1 MGWVPVFAYCFV
13 SLFLLNENPEV
24 FPLSRS
30 KTRLRPGAG
39 GIVPRFGAAV
49 EKLTPQNPARARL
62 LFLTGLRAQA
72 ARLAIAPD
80 RRLGKARQ
88 YAARVSMDAII
99 RPLSR
104 GGNSA
109 IVNVFF
115 PCELLQAFGIHPLFA
130 EGLSCYLNGAWA
142 EKYYLRAA
150 EEAGVSPNF
159 CSYHKALL
167 GAGLT
172 GLIPKPDFTACTS
185 LACDANN
192 LTFRRLAQHYDIPC
206 FYVDVP
212 YTRDEDAVREVA
224 VRLRQ
229 FADFLS
235 DRTGRPLDED
245 ALKAAVARSGRT
257 LDTLHKAHRLL
268 AGKEP
273 ASDVVSESYEV
284 FLTHILLGTPEAEH
298 YADLLLA
305 DAQAAPENNGLRIV
319 WGHTIPFYQA
329 PVKELFDFSDKA
341 HLAACEIGADCYGLT
356 MDPEHPFESMAQRLV
371 YNSYN
376 GGARHRIDRLL
387 ELCRE
392 QQADGLVYFCH
403 WGCKGTQ
410 GAAQLVRTRLE
421 EAGFPVLLLDG
432 DGCDRANGSD
442 GQTSTRLGAFLEMLE
457 ANRAKAAEQE
467 ADQ

>member
-1 MGWVPVFAYCFV
+1 
-13 SLFLLNENPEV
+13 
-24 FPLSRS
+24 
-30 KTRLRPGAG
+30 
-39 GIVPRFGAAV
+39 
-49 EKLTPQNPARARL
+49 
-62 LFLTGLRAQA
+62 
-72 ARLAIAPD
+72 
-80 RRLGKARQ
+80 
-88 YAARVSMDAII
+88 MDAII

-172 GLIPKPDFTACTS
+172 GLIPRPDFTACTS

-224 VRLRQ
+224 VRLRR
-229 FADFLS
+229 FADFLA

-257 LDTLHKAHRLL
+257 LDTLHRAHRLL
-268 AGKEP
+268 AGKEL
-273 ASDVVSESYEV
+273 ASDLVSESYEV

-305 DAQAAPENNGLRIV
+305 DAQAAPESNGLRIV

-356 MDPEHPFESMAQRLV
+356 MDPEHRAHRRRCRHRRPPGTGRGAGEGRPAGERPGRQGLHRLRPRLHRRAGRLRRHRDHLPRPGRP
-371 YNSYN
+371 SSGP
-376 GGARHRIDRLL
+376 GGAHGGGHRRPGLQGDPPGRDRRRA
-387 ELCRE
+387 ELCDE
-392 QQADGLVYFCH
+392 
-403 WGCKGTQ
+403 
-410 GAAQLVRTRLE
+410 
-421 EAGFPVLLLDG
+421 
-432 DGCDRANGSD
+432 
-442 GQTSTRLGAFLEMLE
+442 
-457 ANRAKAAEQE
+457 
-467 ADQ
+467 